1 MRFII
6 FLFDVTDC
14 HPGAVCHKP
23 DELQLSA
30 WPNALAMS
38 SWTGAVC
45 GLPWCPF
52 CLLVTDLTILVA
64 AVGGIATT
72 FAAVGQA
79 KYFGHESRY
88 HFSSDIAEQLEVTV
102 FAV

>member
-1 MRFII
+1 MA
-6 FLFDVTDC
+6 
-14 HPGAVCHKP
+14 AVC
-23 DELQLSA
+23 
-30 WPNALAMS
+30 N
-38 SWTGAVC
+38 
-45 GLPWCPF
+45 
-52 CLLVTDLTILVA
+52 
-64 AVGGIATT
+64 IATT

>member
-1 MRFII
+1 MRFLI
-6 FLFDVTDC
+6 FLSDVTDC

-38 SWTGAVC
+38 YWTGAVC
-45 GLPWCPF
+45 GLPWCPVYLF
-52 CLLVTDLTILVA
+52 VTDLTTLVA
-64 AVGGIATT
+64 AVGGKATPP

-79 KYFGHESRY
+79 KYSGHESRY
-88 HFSSDIAEQLEVTV
+88 HFSSDIAEQL
-102 FAV
+102 